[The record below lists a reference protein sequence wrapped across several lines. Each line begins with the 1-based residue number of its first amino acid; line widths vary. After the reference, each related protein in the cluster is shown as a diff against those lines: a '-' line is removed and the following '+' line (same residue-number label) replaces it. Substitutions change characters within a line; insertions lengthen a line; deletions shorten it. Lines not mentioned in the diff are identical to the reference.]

1 MSKNIFI
8 LYPIHL
14 FSNIDNLYDKKVY
27 LLEDTRYFTDFKYHK
42 LKLAYHRASM
52 KKYFDNMMSI
62 VDENSKLQK
71 NSLVELMSDLNK
83 IPAKDREKFKNNAG
97 GYYNH
102 SFFWNVMTTD
112 SPVYSGAIKKLIDKE
127 FGSLDK
133 FKNEF
138 VKTGMDHFGS
148 GWVWLILKKGDKLKV
163 MSTPNQD
170 NPLMELEG
178 VQNATP
184 ILGLDVWEHAYYL
197 HYQNRRPDYIE
208 AFFNVI
214 NWTEVTRRFVLDK

>member
-1 MSKNIFI
+1 MFITNNSIVLSSKKESVVVTGFEFQNLPYSYSFLEPVIDAETMK
-8 LYPIHL
+8 IHHT
-14 FSNIDNLYDKKVY
+14 K
-27 LLEDTRYFTDFKYHK
+27 HQ
-42 LKLAYHRASM
+42 

-102 SFFWNVMTTD
+102 SFFWNVMTTE

-133 FKNEF
+133 FKIEF

-148 GWVWLILKKGDKLKV
+148 GWVWLCINDGKIKLSS
-163 MSTPNQD
+163 MLNQN
-170 NPLMELEG
+170 NPYIEG
-178 VQNATP
+178 CGEPLIACD
-184 ILGLDVWEHAYYL
+184 IWEHAYYL
-197 HYQNRRPDYIE
+197 KYQNDREKYLKKWV
-208 AFFNVI
+208 NLI
-214 NWTEVTRRFVLDK
+214 NWDFVNETLETYK